1 MEHTHEVEGDIP
13 MTSARSSILGAGIG
27 ATSMFLLDPVRGAR
41 RRALIRDKAA
51 FARRK
56 SVDAA
61 GATWRDFN
69 NRMAGLKARARSLF
83 SEEAIDDATL
93 KERVKAAL
101 GRVTAHHRAI
111 SVNVADGSIRL
122 SGDALASEAGS
133 IVSAV
138 NRVRGVASVQSNLRT
153 YASAQNIPMLQGGS
167 SRPGRWISWIRRSW
181 SPTALVA
188 AGAAIAIGAVAMS
201 RGGGNVLSAAGG
213 HRLTD
218 TRSLSN

>member
-1 MEHTHEVEGDIP
+1 

-41 RRALIRDKAA
+41 RRALIRDKVA

-56 SVDAA
+56 TADAT

-69 NRMAGLKARARSLF
+69 NRMAGLQARARSLF
-83 SEEAIDDATL
+83 SEVAIDDATL

-101 GRVTAHHRAI
+101 GRVTAHQRAI
-111 SVNVADGSIRL
+111 SVDVADGCVRL
-122 SGDALASEAGS
+122 GGDALASEAGS

-138 NRVRGVASVQSNLRT
+138 NRVRGVLSVQSNLRT
-153 YASAQNIPMLQGGS
+153 HASAQHIPMLQGGS
-167 SRPGRWISWIRRSW
+167 FRPGRWMSWIHGSW

-188 AGAAIAIGAVAMS
+188 AGAAIAIGAVTMA
-201 RGGGNVLSAAGG
+201 RGSGDVISAAGV
-213 HRLTD
+213 TE
-218 TRSLSN
+218 

>member
-1 MEHTHEVEGDIP
+1 
-13 MTSARSSILGAGIG
+13 MTSARSSLLGAGIG

-41 RRALIRDKAA
+41 RRALIRDKVA

-56 SVDAA
+56 TVDAA
-61 GATWRDFN
+61 GAKWHDFG
-69 NRMAGLKARARSLF
+69 NRMAGLQARARSLF

-101 GRVTAHHRAI
+101 GRVTSHQRAI
-111 SVNVADGSIRL
+111 SVNVADRCVRL
-122 SGDALASEAGS
+122 SGDALASEARS

-153 YASAQNIPMLQGGS
+153 HASAQNIPMLQGGLL
-167 SRPGRWISWIRRSW
+167 RPGHWMSWIRGSS
-181 SPTALVA
+181 SPRALLA

-201 RGGGNVLSAAGG
+201 RGGVDVMSAAGV
-213 HRLTD
+213 TD
-218 TRSLSN
+218 